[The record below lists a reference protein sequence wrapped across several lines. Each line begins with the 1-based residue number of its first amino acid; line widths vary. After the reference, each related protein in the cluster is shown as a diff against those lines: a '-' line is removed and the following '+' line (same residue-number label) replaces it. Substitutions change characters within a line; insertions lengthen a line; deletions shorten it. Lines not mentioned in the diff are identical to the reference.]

1 MPLTRWFL
9 LATTMLLIQQP
20 ALAKEC
26 IGVISAGS
34 GNHFWRAVESGAR
47 KAGSEFGY
55 EIFYRTPPNESAI
68 KEQGQQL
75 TDAIKRGCVAIVLAP
90 NSPTRI
96 TEIQAFNSQHTPV
109 VIIDR
114 DMQLEPVYAKVM
126 TDTTCRPADDCSP
139 RESWIGCRFRLAAR
153 NIFHGRQG
161 TGIYRHHSLVK
172 HNTTTHDP
180 FGHRHSRN
188 QTQCRA
194 LSESIF

>member
-75 TDAIKRGCVAIVLAP
+75 TDAIKGGCVAIVLAP
-90 NSPTRI
+90 NSPT
-96 TEIQAFNSQHTPV
+96 P
-109 VIIDR
+109 
-114 DMQLEPVYAKVM
+114 QLESQKSKRLIVNTRQWSSSIVI
-126 TDTTCRPADDCSP
+126 CS
-139 RESWIGCRFRLAAR
+139 S
-153 NIFHGRQG
+153 
-161 TGIYRHHSLVK
+161 SLFMPK
-172 HNTTTHDP
+172 
-180 FGHRHSRN
+180 S
-188 QTQCRA
+188 
-194 LSESIF
+194 

>member
-90 NSPTRI
+90 NSPT
-96 TEIQAFNSQHTPV
+96 P
-109 VIIDR
+109 
-114 DMQLEPVYAKVM
+114 QLESQKSKRLIVN
-126 TDTTCRPADDCSP
+126 TRPWSSSIVICS
-139 RESWIGCRFRLAAR
+139 S
-153 NIFHGRQG
+153 
-161 TGIYRHHSLVK
+161 SLFMPK
-172 HNTTTHDP
+172 
-180 FGHRHSRN
+180 S
-188 QTQCRA
+188 
-194 LSESIF
+194 